1 MPPWTIQK
9 LLNWITE
16 YFTGKGLDS
25 PRLNAELLL
34 SHVFGLKRI
43 ELYTHFDITAGK
55 EQLDKL
61 HDLVKRAGQNEPIPY
76 LIGKTEFYS
85 LDIFVNSACLIP
97 RPETEL
103 LVERAIEFLRP
114 RSGTQF
120 VLDLCTGSGC
130 IAVAI
135 AKNFPSAQI
144 IATDISEA
152 ALKVA
157 FKNTEKYRLNNRIK
171 LLRGDLFDPIV
182 PRLDAENFDL
192 VVCNPPYVS
201 CSEFESLEKN
211 VRDYEPRTAL
221 LAGDD
226 GLNIYRRIIEKTA
239 DFLKPEGLLLLEIGY
254 AQGKTLKDLLE
265 GTGCFDEIKIEKD
278 FHNNDRIAAAK
289 RIT

>member
-1 MPPWTIQK
+1 MAPWTIQR

-16 YFTGKGLDS
+16 YFTGKGVDS
-25 PRLNAELLL
+25 PRLSAELLL
-34 SHVFGLKRI
+34 SHVLALKRI
-43 ELYTHFDITAGK
+43 ELYTHFDTIAGK
-55 EQLDKL
+55 EQLDEL
-61 HDLVKRAGQNEPIPY
+61 HDLVRRAGQNEPIAY

-114 RSGTQF
+114 RSSAQF

-135 AKNFPSAQI
+135 AKNFPPAQI
-144 IATDISEA
+144 IATDISDT

-157 FKNTEKYRLNNRIK
+157 LKNIEKYRLNDRIK
-171 LLRGDLFDPIV
+171 LLCGDLFDPVV
-182 PRLDAENFDL
+182 PQLDAEKFDL

-201 CSEFESLEKN
+201 SSEFESLEKN
-211 VRDYEPRTAL
+211 VRDYEPHVAL

-226 GLNIYRRIIEKTA
+226 GLNIYRRIIEKTF
-239 DFLKPEGLLLLEIGY
+239 DFLKPDGLLLMEIGY
-254 AQGKTLKDLLE
+254 GQGKTLKALLE
-265 GTGCFDEIKIEKD
+265 GAGCFAKIKIEKD
-278 FHNNDRIAAAK
+278 FHNNDRIAVAK
-289 RIT
+289 RTT